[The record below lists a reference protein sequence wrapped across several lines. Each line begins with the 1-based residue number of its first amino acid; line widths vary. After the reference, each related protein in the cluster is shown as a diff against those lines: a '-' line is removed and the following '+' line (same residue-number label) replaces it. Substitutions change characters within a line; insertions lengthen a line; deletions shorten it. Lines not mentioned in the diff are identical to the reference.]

1 MKRFVAFVGRYNGA
15 PRKLLRR
22 KKRNLGFY
30 KLNGNFAI
38 QSFGK
43 IRISI
48 FRPPTAN
55 LRVGGR
61 KSLFFRWLPK
71 NSKLSLQN
79 SIVFAKEISNFFR
92 KGSNRSSFCV
102 CWCHRW
108 ACFASHISSSL
119 LLSFKFL
126 ANFYAA
132 LRAFRFLFTIF
143 FSFKLFSLLF
153 PLRNLKFPVSKLL
166 SMWSEQN
173 FRCQRGPS
181 SFGSYIIIFFV

>member
-55 LRVGGR
+55 LRVGGQKSPFFFDGFR
-61 KSLFFRWLPK
+61 RIQSCPFKIQWFLPKKFRIFFGKEAIEVLSVYADVTDGHVSLLTFLQAYSFLSNFWQIFMQHSELSGFYSLFFFHF
-71 NSKLSLQN
+71 KLS
-79 SIVFAKEISNFFR
+79 
-92 KGSNRSSFCV
+92 
-102 CWCHRW
+102 
-108 ACFASHISSSL
+108 
-119 LLSFKFL
+119 
-126 ANFYAA
+126 
-132 LRAFRFLFTIF
+132 
-143 FSFKLFSLLF
+143 SLLF

-181 SFGSYIIIFFV
+181 SYIIIFFV